1 MTQIAVS
8 NVAVEYGSTLLFENV
23 TFTVAAGER
32 WGIIGR
38 NGTGKTSLV
47 RVLIGRQQ
55 PTRGTVAIMP
65 AVRIVLLEQHRDF
78 GAATTVWEAAAGEF
92 AELFALERSLEAQA
106 HALGEAGEK
115 ATEQQLDRYARDL
128 ERFEREGGYT
138 IAPRVDA
145 VLQGLGF
152 DPADARARP
161 IARLSGG
168 ERGRVGLARQLV
180 APADVLVLDEP
191 TNHLDLDTTRWLER
205 YLRDTDRTVL
215 LISHDRDFLANVVDH
230 VLHFEGGT
238 ATPYAGGYEAFVAQ
252 RLERRLSLQRAVEKQ
267 SRTVA
272 AEEDYIRRNI
282 AGVNSKQA
290 KGRRKRLERLPRL
303 SPPPSA
309 EDSMALRLEIA
320 ERGGDQVVVAEKAA
334 VAITGDAV
342 DGTHGDG
349 EGRRVLVENL
359 TVTARRGDRIGL
371 IGPNGAGKSTLLRTI
386 VGELPPASGLVRVGG
401 SVSVAYYRQDL
412 AQVPLD
418 RTIYDV
424 IADRR
429 PLWSRGQVQGHLGRF
444 GFSGD
449 EVQRKAGT
457 LSGGERARV
466 ALALMML
473 SQANLLVLDEPT
485 NHLDVESIEALEDAI
500 EGYPGTVLL
509 VSHDR
514 ALLRALASRVWELR
528 DRRITVFDGSFA
540 EWEVATEEREHA
552 AAVKASEAEALRRVE
567 EKRRT
572 GRQAGTQD
580 RDRAQL
586 RDARRRVETA
596 EQRVAEAERAVGELT
611 RTLENPAL
619 YAEADGPAK
628 AAAIGRQL
636 DVARRALDDALT
648 EWAAASERA
657 EALVAETA

>member
-1 MTQIAVS
+1 MTQIAAS

-47 RVLIGRQQ
+47 RILMGRQQ
-55 PTRGTVAIMP
+55 PSRGTVAVTP
-65 AVRIVLLEQHRDF
+65 GLRVVLLEQHRDF
-78 GAATTVWEAAAGEF
+78 GAAATVWEAAAGEF

-106 HALGEAGEK
+106 HALGEAGER

-145 VLQGLGF
+145 ILQGLGF
-152 DPADARARP
+152 DPREARERP
-161 IARLSGG
+161 LARLSGG

-205 YLRDTDRTVL
+205 YLRDSDRTIL

-238 ATPYAGGYEAFVAQ
+238 ATPYTGDYEAFVAQ
-252 RLERRLSLQRAVEKQ
+252 RLERRLSRQRAADKQ

-290 KGRRKRLERLPRL
+290 KGRRKRLARLPRL

-309 EDSMALRLEIA
+309 EDAMMLRLEVA
-320 ERGGDQVVVAEKAA
+320 ERGGDQVVVAERASVA
-334 VAITGDAV
+334 VAGAGA
-342 DGTHGDG
+342 DGAGANG
-349 EGRRVLVENL
+349 GPRVLVEQL

-371 IGPNGAGKSTLLRTI
+371 LGPNGAGKSTLLRTI
-386 VGELPPASGLVRVGG
+386 VGELPPASGIVRLGG
-401 SVSVAYYRQDL
+401 SVTVAYYRQDL

-418 RTIYDV
+418 RTLYDV

-429 PLWSRGQVQGHLGRF
+429 PQWSRGQVQGHLGRF

-473 SQANLLVLDEPT
+473 SRANLLVLDEPT

-514 ALLRALASRVWELR
+514 ALLRALASRVWELH

-540 EWEVATEEREHA
+540 EWEAATEEREHA
-552 AAVKASEAEALRRVE
+552 ATVKAQEAEALRRVE

-572 GRQAGTQD
+572 QRQSSGSD
-580 RDRAQL
+580 RDRTQL

-596 EQRVAEAERAVGELT
+596 ERRVAETEARVATLT
-611 RTLENPAL
+611 ATLEDPDL
-619 YAEADGPAK
+619 YTAADGPTR

-636 DVARRALDDALT
+636 DEARRALDAALA
-648 EWAAASERA
+648 EWTAASERA
-657 EALVAETA
+657 EALVGETA